1 MSDCI
6 QFHFCTIG
14 WKPGLKIATENL
26 RVLPAITKW
35 KLLLEG
41 SVTFK
46 VYKYKPVI
54 VHVRRVRSEEGLQG
68 EQLINYKIRRWSFL
82 LLKCFCCQQDLLQ

>member
-41 SVTFK
+41 SVTF
-46 VYKYKPVI
+46 
-54 VHVRRVRSEEGLQG
+54 
-68 EQLINYKIRRWSFL
+68 
-82 LLKCFCCQQDLLQ
+82 